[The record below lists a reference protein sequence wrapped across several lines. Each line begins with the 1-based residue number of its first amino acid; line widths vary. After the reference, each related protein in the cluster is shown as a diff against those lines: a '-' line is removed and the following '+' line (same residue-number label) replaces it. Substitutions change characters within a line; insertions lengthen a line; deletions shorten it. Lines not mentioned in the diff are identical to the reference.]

1 MIMKLPEMTAST
13 DYVPLLLNYF
23 PLFVMIGDD
32 LTCNGVK
39 LLFSFFCPSTGRH
52 LHELPGYLTQP
63 IADTFN
69 SVSAPSVCRAVGDV
83 CRGLCQ
89 IARQF
94 MKMPTGARAEEN
106 LC

>member
-1 MIMKLPEMTAST
+1 MTAST

-52 LHELPGYLTQP
+52 LHARAHIEKGHAEKLCL
-63 IADTFN
+63 ATFAA
-69 SVSAPSVCRAVGDV
+69 SVGDP
-83 CRGLCQ
+83 Q
-89 IARQF
+89 IPGNRRILF
-94 MKMPTGARAEEN
+94 LN
-106 LC
+106 I